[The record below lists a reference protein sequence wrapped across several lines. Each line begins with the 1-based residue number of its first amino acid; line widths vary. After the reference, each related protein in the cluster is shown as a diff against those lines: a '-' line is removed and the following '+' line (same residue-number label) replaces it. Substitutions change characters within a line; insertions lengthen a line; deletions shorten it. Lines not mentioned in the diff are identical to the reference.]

1 MKRTIKH
8 WLAVSAVASIGFCA
22 SSASLAAVAVSWT
35 GPSPLA
41 TYFVG
46 EIVNPFGNAN
56 ASGIIGGTG
65 LDLALVLDSSGS
77 MGTISSGKSRNAWL
91 EEASAALVNALPV
104 DSTSV
109 SVIDFDSDALLLQ
122 GLTPLSSGSAAVL
135 SAITAIDASGGTNI
149 GAGINR
155 ASTELTGPNHTD
167 GRTQMMVVVSDGVS
181 SGNPVTSATAAL
193 GLGIDAIHTV
203 GIPGHDAVT
212 MQNIATA
219 GNGIYTN
226 ASDLTDLINLFNGT
240 AGNLVGIDYVDV
252 TMNDGSFISHIAID
266 GLGNFVLPD
275 ATLFFG
281 ANVFTAVA
289 YDTLGN
295 SATAELILTAVPE
308 PSTYAMLGLGLVLIG
323 WANRRRI
330 V

>member
-1 MKRTIKH
+1 MRKIIRQWLVVPALVTIG
-8 WLAVSAVASIGFCA
+8 LSA

-41 TYFVG
+41 TYSVG

-77 MGTISSGKSRNAWL
+77 MSTFNSGKSRNAWL
-91 EEASAALVNALPV
+91 EEASTALVNALPV
-104 DSTSV
+104 TTSV
-109 SVIDFDSDALLLQ
+109 AIVDFDDTAKLLQ
-122 GLTPLSSGSAAVL
+122 GLTPLSSDSAAVL
-135 SAITAIDASGGTNI
+135 SAITAIDASGGTAI
-149 GAGINR
+149 DAGIDR

-167 GRTQMMVVVSDGVS
+167 GRTQMMVIVSDGES
-181 SGNPVTSATAAL
+181 SRTAAVASATAAL
-193 GLGIDAIHTV
+193 GLGVDAIHTV
-203 GIPGHDAVT
+203 GIPGHNVLT
-212 MQNIATA
+212 MQSIATA

-226 ASDLTDLINLFNGT
+226 ASDLTSLVDLFNGT

-295 SATAELILTAVPE
+295 KATAELILTAVPE
-308 PSTYAMLGLGLVLIG
+308 PSTYAMLGLGLVLVG